1 MLSIICEMYLIPKL
15 FIMLGALAKDIAVTI
30 MDVDNASANQ
40 NADQTSIGETTQM
53 MKKVI
58 EIVQFQTM
66 AKKFASNVYS
76 KFFGISVDSI
86 LFSVQICVKAFGHL
100 SHFSNALFWTVD
112 NRLLRLFVGHE
123 LGECIMCF

>member
-1 MLSIICEMYLIPKL
+1 
-15 FIMLGALAKDIAVTI
+15 MLGALAKDIAVTI

-66 AKKFASNVYS
+66 AKKFASNV
-76 KFFGISVDSI
+76 
-86 LFSVQICVKAFGHL
+86 
-100 SHFSNALFWTVD
+100 
-112 NRLLRLFVGHE
+112 
-123 LGECIMCF
+123 